1 VLKVDADK
9 AKNWSDKDVLI
20 QWHKGF
26 KGTLLT
32 HKFVKGE
39 DLNEFELMT
48 VNDSIT
54 QYRQRLIDISW
65 FMRSLSEP
73 IARMANKEDKCTG
86 RFWEGRF
93 KSQALLDEAAV
104 LACMAYVDYSLF
116 NRKSYPRQNGHHTRK
131 LRLYQYSASN
141 KFSDKR

>member
-1 VLKVDADK
+1 MKH
-9 AKNWSDKDVLI
+9 WSDKDVLV

-32 HKFVKGE
+32 QKFVKGK
-39 DLNEFELMT
+39 DLNEFESKT
-48 VNDSIT
+48 VNDCIT
-54 QYRQRLIDISW
+54 QYRQRLVDISW

-93 KSQALLDEAAV
+93 KSQALFDEAP
-104 LACMAYVDYSLF
+104 F
-116 NRKSYPRQNGHHTRK
+116 
-131 LRLYQYSASN
+131 
-141 KFSDKR
+141 